1 MEIRYYENN
10 NEFNFDIKKIFVRN
24 YENKLN
30 VEVVYNYNS
39 RYSLDYEKSVY
50 FDKIPTLEEIINTIR
65 EEENYMLDLEQTIQA
80 INERNFD

>member
-24 YENKLN
+24 YKNKLN

-65 EEENYMLDLEQTIQA
+65 EEENY
-80 INERNFD
+80 

>member
-65 EEENYMLDLEQTIQA
+65 EEENY
-80 INERNFD
+80 

>member
-65 EEENYMLDLEQTIQA
+65 EEENYMLDLEQTLQA